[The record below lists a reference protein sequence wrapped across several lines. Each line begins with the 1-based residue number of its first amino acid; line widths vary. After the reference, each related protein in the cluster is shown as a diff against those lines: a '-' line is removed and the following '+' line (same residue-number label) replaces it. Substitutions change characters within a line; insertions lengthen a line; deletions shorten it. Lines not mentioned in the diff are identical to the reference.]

1 MLTNPYLMAIAVPLI
16 LIFCNAVAKK
26 LVRGSRWQRAD
37 FFMGVE
43 LSLAAMASGLTNF
56 FDLTKPALAS
66 GIAISAQKT
75 AETAVFVALCFF
87 FLFLILA
94 LHQDWEQRSQSP
106 IGQIIWLGII
116 ANFISAGLMIFFVI
130 YVKGI

>member
-1 MLTNPYLMAIAVPLI
+1 
-16 LIFCNAVAKK
+16 
-26 LVRGSRWQRAD
+26 
-37 FFMGVE
+37 MGVE

-56 FDLTKPALAS
+56 FDLTKPALAG

-75 AETAVFVALCFF
+75 TETAVFVALCFF

-94 LHQDWEQRSQSP
+94 LHQDWEQRSHSS

-116 ANFISAGLMIFFVI
+116 SNFISAGLMVFFVI